1 MHKELVRIWWCRDM
15 SDLIQ
20 SHPHP
25 SKMSKSVFVWL
36 EPISSPASL
45 PWPSLPSLTS
55 PAADSAPR
63 MTRMI
68 FALTK
73 CYITLKKSQANWDY
87 AMRKMHCGGLID
99 KTKMTNFATDASV
112 VVCLTLMC
120 STSTLEED
128 EWHLHKKQRCP
139 SHMAWGEKYFS
150 RPFDLD
156 HAFSGEGVSVDF
168 REFFLGFLPSASL
181 CPAVYYLCARKTL
194 SKRLLSSSSLDRVT
208 RSIWRSGVVITVILA
223 HLLHRKMQQMQ
234 SIKFPLNYL
243 DINQNVTHRDKC
255 VYLSHFKPWRRTLGL
270 WLMK

>member
-20 SHPHP
+20 SHHHP

-87 AMRKMHCGGLID
+87 AMRKMHCRGSID
-99 KTKMTNFATDASV
+99 KTKLTRMHLLLYVWPWCVQPALWKRMNDICTKNKGAHLIWLGVKNIFPDPLTWIMPSV
-112 VVCLTLMC
+112 VKEFLLTFVN
-120 STSTLEED
+120 S
-128 EWHLHKKQRCP
+128 
-139 SHMAWGEKYFS
+139 F
-150 RPFDLD
+150 LD
-156 HAFSGEGVSVDF
+156 
-168 REFFLGFLPSASL
+168 FF
-181 CPAVYYLCARKTL
+181 
-194 SKRLLSSSSLDRVT
+194 
-208 RSIWRSGVVITVILA
+208 
-223 HLLHRKMQQMQ
+223 HQQVFAPQ
-234 SIKFPLNYL
+234 FTI
-243 DINQNVTHRDKC
+243 C
-255 VYLSHFKPWRRTLGL
+255 VPGKH
-270 WLMK
+270 

>member
-1 MHKELVRIWWCRDM
+1 MMMQGH
-15 SDLIQ
+15 
-20 SHPHP
+20 
-25 SKMSKSVFVWL
+25 VWL
-36 EPISSPASL
+36 DPIPSPSQQNVQKCICLTWTNILTGFPPLTFASL
-45 PWPSLPSLTS
+45 PNFTSSWLGPENDKNDLPHWPSVTS
-55 PAADSAPR
+55 PWRSHKQIEIMQWERCIVVDRSIKPKWQVLPR
-63 MTRMI
+63 MHLLLYVWPWCVQP
-68 FALTK
+68 ALWKMMNGICTK
-73 CYITLKKSQANWDY
+73 
-87 AMRKMHCGGLID
+87 
-99 KTKMTNFATDASV
+99 
-112 VVCLTLMC
+112 
-120 STSTLEED
+120 
-128 EWHLHKKQRCP
+128 KKQRCP

-243 DINQNVTHRDKC
+243 AINQNVTHRDKC
-255 VYLSHFKPWRRTLGL
+255 VYLSHFKPWRRTLDL